1 MNNGTDGA
9 AAAGAAATGAAAT
22 DDSNAPG
29 AAAASSYL
37 TILPMNCVL
46 NVVRPE
52 INTVLGDSSAGAG
65 GRVKLSTEA
74 RQCFLDCATE
84 LVMFLTQEASDRC
97 DAENRRTLSGA
108 DIVTAVEALGFGP
121 QYAAVARMALARA
134 TSDAPLTRPPP
145 LPVIRPL
152 PSQSHGNGDPPH
164 VAPAAPA
171 VAATAAAPVSEAP
184 STTSS

>member
-1 MNNGTDGA
+1 MNNGTD
-9 AAAGAAATGAAAT
+9 GAAATGAAAT

-29 AAAASSYL
+29 AAAAASSYL

-52 INTVLGDSSAGAG
+52 INTVLGDTSAGAG

-152 PSQSHGNGDPPH
+152 PSQSQGNGDPPH
-164 VAPAAPA
+164 VVAAA
-171 VAATAAAPVSEAP
+171 ATAAATTATAAAPVSEAP